1 MPNVFR
7 LAYVDLATPSLDGAR
22 GYYQEVL
29 GLVPVETAGGTTYL
43 SLGLDHHNL
52 ALHQA
57 PREGLGAIGLQVS
70 AAMPL
75 ADLAKHLGS
84 GLVDQSQKMTV
95 AARATA
101 EKKAVGQRS

>member
-75 ADLAKHLGS
+75 ADLAKHLAQHALRLLGHDRLRQGKV
-84 GLVDQSQKMTV
+84 GLL
-95 AARATA
+95 
-101 EKKAVGQRS
+101 